1 MRMTVSLQVFA
12 LGRLR
17 AFYNHVPLQ
26 FPTKKAE
33 ELLCFLLLHAGEHM
47 ERGQIAE
54 RLWPTRPPGKARRS
68 LATEL
73 WRLRQ
78 ALPERDEEPLLLSDR
93 HTIRFNQALPHWFDV
108 RDFERQAHLGLAGPL
123 PASETC
129 LTALEVARDMYEGDF
144 FEGCYTDWC
153 LAERERLQLLFLRVL
168 KQLLRQARLDED
180 LNRAIAYG
188 QQLLALD
195 PLQEEIHREL
205 MRCYAAQGQRTLALA
220 QFQHC
225 REILGQEIQTE
236 PMPETWGLYRRIQ
249 RGQRPSPKPSS
260 AKDLDSLHS
269 TLAEFRHALDS
280 LESAWQ
286 NLTDIVAEF
295 SEGSDAPSKQKAA
308 PPSPPG

>member
-17 AFYNHVPLQ
+17 AFYKDVPLQ

-33 ELLCFLLLHAGEHM
+33 ELLCFLLLHAGERM
-47 ERGQIAE
+47 ERDHIAE
-54 RLWPTRPPGKARRS
+54 RLWPTRPAGKARRS

-73 WRLRQ
+73 WRLRR
-78 ALPERDEEPLLLSDR
+78 ALPERGEEPFFLSDR
-93 HTIRFNQALPHWFDV
+93 YTIRFNQAVPYWFDV

-123 PASETC
+123 PASEAC
-129 LTALEVARDMYEGDF
+129 LAALEAARDMYERDF
-144 FEGCYTDWC
+144 FEGCYADWC

-168 KQLLRQARLDED
+168 KQLLRQSRLDED

-249 RGQRPSPKPSS
+249 RGQKSSPKQSN
-260 AKDLDSLHS
+260 AKDISSLHS
-269 TLAEFRHALDS
+269 TLAEFRHALDT

-286 NLTDIVAEF
+286 SLTDIIAEF
-295 SEGSDAPSKQKAA
+295 SEGSDTSSQKKAA

>member
-1 MRMTVSLQVFA
+1 MTVSLQVFA

-17 AFYNHVPLQ
+17 AFYKHTPLQ

-33 ELLCFLLLHAGEHM
+33 ELLCFLLLHAGERL
-47 ERGQIAE
+47 ERDQVAE
-54 RLWPTRPPGKARRS
+54 RLWPTRPPGKARRC

-78 ALPERDEEPLLLSDR
+78 ALPEREEETFLLCDR
-93 HTIRFNQALPHWFDV
+93 HTIRFNQAIPHWFDV
-108 RDFERQAHLGLAGPL
+108 RDFERQARLGLAGPL

-129 LTALEVARDMYEGDF
+129 RAALEAARDMYERDF

-168 KQLLRQARLDED
+168 KHLLRQARLDED
-180 LNRAIAYG
+180 LGRAIAYG

-205 MRCYAAQGQRTLALA
+205 MRCYAAQGQRALALA
-220 QFQHC
+220 QFQCC
-225 REILGQEIQTE
+225 RETLGREIQTE

-249 RGQRPSPKPSS
+249 RGPKPSQEQGS
-260 AKDLDSLHS
+260 AKDLSSLQA
-269 TLAEFRHALDS
+269 TLAEFRHALDT

-286 NLTDIVAEF
+286 NLTDIVAELA
-295 SEGSDAPSKQKAA
+295 EGSDAPPKKKAL